1 VGTKRTKHAGG
12 RPKKPGPRIKM
23 LIVLPRATRERL
35 EAQAAHEGRPMSD
48 IVATAIDRYAR
59 RKAGKR

>member
-1 VGTKRTKHAGG
+1 M
-12 RPKKPGPRIKM
+12 KM

-35 EAQAAHEGRPMSD
+35 EAQAAREGRPMSD
-48 IVATAIDRYAR
+48 VIATAIDRYAR

>member
-1 VGTKRTKHAGG
+1 MGTKRTKHAGG
-12 RPKKPGPRIKM
+12 RPKKPGQRMKM

-35 EAQAAHEGRPMSD
+35 EAQAAREGRPMSD
-48 IVATAIDRYAR
+48 VIATAIDRYAR